1 MIKSIKYKIS
11 KLLVVIMCTS
21 LMPTT
26 IAFAEEKGNI
36 QETAINAVQTIGSA
50 VSVTTDSAVSVT
62 TDSAVSVTNFDVDDF
77 DSSTGTITGY
87 NGSDSEVVIPS
98 EINGVKVTSIGDW
111 TFGYSNNLMRSITIP
126 NSVTSIGNY
135 AFAGCSS
142 LTSITISNSVTSI
155 GGHSFSSVNTNAKF
169 YVESEKLKQLLID
182 VGIHESAIILNG
194 QS

>member
-36 QETAINAVQTIGSA
+36 QETAINAVQTIG
-50 VSVTTDSAVSVT
+50 SAVSVT

>member
-1 MIKSIKYKIS
+1 MLRKGKKLIS
-11 KLLVVIMCTS
+11 KLLFLAMCTS
-21 LMPTT
+21 LVPTT
-26 IAFAEEKGNI
+26 IAFGEEKDNI
-36 QETAINAVQTIGSA
+36 QETITNVVQTTGA
-50 VSVTTDSAVSVT
+50 AASVNQSDFE
-62 TDSAVSVTNFDVDDF
+62 FDGD
-77 DSSTGTITGY
+77 TGTITKY
-87 NGSDSEVVIPS
+87 IGSETEVVIPS